1 MGYGNDEGIY
11 KQNNAR
17 IAERLFCSDK
27 KLFNSLNSHVLSS
40 SIEYILSTLSNE
52 FNARFFKVKENSF
65 WPLKLVYVFNMFY

>member
-17 IAERLFCSDK
+17 IVERLFCSE

-40 SIEYILSTLSNE
+40 SIEYILSTLLNE
-52 FNARFFKVKENSF
+52 FNASF
-65 WPLKLVYVFNMFY
+65 L